1 MANFLWGANGE
12 EVTPDE
18 IAQRHQMAQALLQ
31 QGQQTPAYNW
41 AQGAANMLNS
51 FMGGF
56 MQGRAMKAERA
67 NDDYNQA
74 LVAGLNGDGSF
85 GGRGTDVSN
94 PRVNASLGTD
104 AAMRLQ
110 GSGDQS
116 DPFGGSGTD
125 VAHPVVQALI
135 PSLANAPQTPPNP
148 VAAALANPQTGS
160 ASSIAQTGGVD
171 LTTQHFLDRMR
182 QAESGGRD
190 GATNPNSSA
199 TGAYQFTNPTW
210 TALMHQHPD
219 LGLTADGRTDPQ
231 QSQVAAKQLATD
243 NIAYLLAKGIQNPT
257 EGQTY
262 LAHFAGAPTAAN
274 LIQASPDTPVSQ
286 VMSPQQIAANPFLR
300 NMTAGQ
306 VQDWAAQKMGGSVP
320 SQAAAQNT
328 QYSAPVTAQM
338 PDQPAPQMQSGPS
351 MQALVSVLSDPR
363 ANSQTKGIASAMLN
377 NQLQLQQV
385 QQRYQMEQAD
395 PENVARR
402 RYYDMETQAL
412 QQRMNAPAKQG
423 PEYNLLS
430 PQQAQQMGFDPSKS
444 YQMDAT
450 GKITQ
455 IGNSGVNVT
464 LNNGPTTS
472 EFQKKSDDE
481 AATRIG
487 GYITEGA
494 QAPALIGQLQQLSDL
509 SRNIGT
515 GKGAQFMAA
524 IGPYAQAL
532 GVNVK
537 GLDQQ
542 QAFTALVD
550 RMAPQMRPVG
560 SGSSS
565 DTDVRMFMNSLP
577 QLGNTDR
584 GNQIIA
590 GTMQALQQN
599 KLRAAEIAAQAQ
611 RGKISWQDAEGQIR
625 KLPNPYEQF
634 KKAHADLV
642 GMSQPNQAAPQSGTR
657 TTSSGVTWSIR

>member
-1 MANFLWGANGE
+1 MANWLWSADGSK
-12 EVTPDE
+12 VTPDE
-18 IAQRHQMAQALLQ
+18 ISQRRQIAQSLLQ

-41 AQGAANMLNS
+41 AQGAANIMNS

-56 MQGRAMKAERA
+56 MQGRAAKAERA
-67 NDDYNQA
+67 NDDYNQDTIA
-74 LVAGLNGDGSF
+74 KLLQQ
-85 GGRGTDVSN
+85 GGAAQPTTPTMPDAQTASSDQPQVS
-94 PRVNASLGTD
+94 PIAS
-104 AAMRLQ
+104 
-110 GSGDQS
+110 
-116 DPFGGSGTD
+116 
-125 VAHPVVQALI
+125 I
-135 PSLANAPQTPPNP
+135 
-148 VAAALANPQTGS
+148 LANPQTGS
-160 ASSIAQTGGVD
+160 ASPIAQAGGRELV
-171 LTTQHFLDRMR
+171 TQDFLDHMR
-182 QAESGGRD
+182 QAESGGR
-190 GATNPNSSA
+190 ASVVNPNSSA
-199 TGAYQFTNPTW
+199 TGTFQFTSPTW
-210 TALMHQHPD
+210 TALRHQHPE

-231 QSQVAAKQLATD
+231 QSEAAAKQLASD
-243 NIAYLLAKGIQNPT
+243 NIAYLLQKGVQNPT
-257 EGQTY
+257 AGQAY

-274 LIQASPDTPVSQ
+274 LIQSDPNTPVSQ
-286 VMSPQQIAANPFLR
+286 VMSPQQVAANPFLR
-300 NMTAGQ
+300 GMTTGQ
-306 VQDWAAQKMGGSVP
+306 VQDWAAQKMGGAGP
-320 SQAAAQNT
+320 SQPATQNP
-328 QYSAPVTAQM
+328 QYSTPDAMQTPAQA
-338 PDQPAPQMQSGPS
+338 APQIQQGPS
-351 MQALVSVLSDPR
+351 LQSLIGVMSDPR
-363 ANSQTKGIASAMLN
+363 ANNQTKGVASALLQ

-412 QQRMNAPAKQG
+412 QQRVNQPAKQG
-423 PEYNLLS
+423 PEFNLLS
-430 PQQAQQMGFDPSKS
+430 PQQAQQMGLDPSKS
-444 YQMDAT
+444 YQMDGT

-524 IGPYAQAL
+524 VGPYAQAL

-542 QAFTALVD
+542 QAFTAIVD
-550 RMAPQMRPVG
+550 RMAPAMRPVG

-599 KLRAAEIAAQAQ
+599 KVQAADIAAQAQ
-611 RGKISWQDAEGQIR
+611 RGQISWQDAESQIR

-634 KKAHADLV
+634 KKAHSDLV
-642 GMSQPNQAAPQSGTR
+642 SASPAAMQQQSGQR
-657 TTSSGVTWSIR
+657 TTSTGVQWSVR

>member
-1 MANFLWGANGE
+1 MAVFYWGQGGQPLSQDDIERQYQTAN
-12 EVTPDE
+12 
-18 IAQRHQMAQALLQ
+18 ALLQ
-31 QGQQTPAYNW
+31 RADNTPATSW
-41 AQGAANMLNS
+41 AGALGNMLYALS
-51 FMGGF
+51 GKFH
-56 MQGRAMKAERA
+56 ERGA
-67 NDDYNQA
+67 REGERQNDDYNQDTLAKLLMGGNQQAQYAAPPQASAPGGMPQQSSTPNA
-74 LVAGLNGDGSF
+74 LA
-85 GGRGTDVSN
+85 
-94 PRVNASLGTD
+94 
-104 AAMRLQ
+104 
-110 GSGDQS
+110 
-116 DPFGGSGTD
+116 
-125 VAHPVVQALI
+125 QALI
-135 PSLANAPQTPPNP
+135 NP
-148 VAAALANPQTGS
+148 TTGS
-160 ASSIAQTGGVD
+160 ASPVAKEGATALI
-171 LTTQHFLDRMR
+171 TQNLLDHMR
-182 QAESGGRD
+182 QAESGGD
-190 GATNPNSSA
+190 AGATNPNSSA
-199 TGAYQFTNPTW
+199 TGAYQFTSPTW
-210 TALMHQHPD
+210 TALMRQHPD

-231 QSQVAAKQLATD
+231 QSQAAAKQLATD

-412 QQRMNAPAKQG
+412 QQRMNAPQK
-423 PEYNLLS
+423 S
-430 PQQAQQMGFDPSKS
+430 PYSDIVNGQ
-444 YQMDAT
+444 
-450 GKITQ
+450 Q
-455 IGNSGVNVT
+455 IGLDPKFGYQRGPDGQWHQVGSSGVNVT

-487 GYITEGA
+487 GYIAEGA

-524 IGPYAQAL
+524 VGPYAQAL

-599 KLRAAEIAAQAQ
+599 KVQAADIAAQAQ
-611 RGKISWQDAEGQIR
+611 RGQISWQDAESQIR

-642 GMSQPNQAAPQSGTR
+642 DNSSQGAPQTGMR
-657 TTSSGVTWSIR
+657 TTSTGVTWSVR

>member
-1 MANFLWGANGE
+1 MAVFYWGQGGQPLSQDDIERQYQTAN
-12 EVTPDE
+12 
-18 IAQRHQMAQALLQ
+18 ALLQ
-31 QGQQTPAYNW
+31 RADNTPATSW
-41 AQGAANMLNS
+41 AGALGNMLYALS
-51 FMGGF
+51 GKFH
-56 MQGRAMKAERA
+56 ERGA
-67 NDDYNQA
+67 REGERQNDDYNQDTLAKLLMGGNQQAQYAEPTQASAPGGMPQQSSTPNA
-74 LVAGLNGDGSF
+74 L
-85 GGRGTDVSN
+85 
-94 PRVNASLGTD
+94 
-104 AAMRLQ
+104 
-110 GSGDQS
+110 
-116 DPFGGSGTD
+116 
-125 VAHPVVQALI
+125 AHALI
-135 PSLANAPQTPPNP
+135 NPN
-148 VAAALANPQTGS
+148 TGS
-160 ASSIAQTGGVD
+160 ASPIAKEGATA
-171 LTTQHFLDRMR
+171 LITQNLLDHMR
-182 QAESGGRD
+182 QAESGGD
-190 GATNPNSSA
+190 AGATNPNSSA
-199 TGAYQFTNPTW
+199 TGAYQFTSPTW
-210 TALMHQHPD
+210 TALMRQHPE

-231 QSQVAAKQLATD
+231 QSQAAAKQLATD

-320 SQAAAQNT
+320 PQAAAQNP

-338 PDQPAPQMQSGPS
+338 PDQTAPQMQSGPS

-430 PQQAQQMGFDPSKS
+430 PQQAQQMGLDPSKS

-524 IGPYAQAL
+524 VGPYAQAL

-599 KLRAAEIAAQAQ
+599 KLQAAEIAAQAQ
-611 RGKISWQDAEGQIR
+611 RGQISWQDAEGQIR

-642 GMSQPNQAAPQSGTR
+642 GVSQPHQAAPQSGTR
-657 TTSSGVTWSIR
+657 TTSSGVTWSVR

>member
-1 MANFLWGANGE
+1 MASFIWGANGE
-12 EVTPDE
+12 EVTPE
-18 IAQRHQMAQALLQ
+18 EIEQRKQIAQSLLGQ
-31 QGQQTPAYNW
+31 SQQTPATNW
-41 AQGAANMLNS
+41 AQGAANMLDS

-67 NDDYNQA
+67 NDDYNKAMVAA
-74 LVAGLNGDGSF
+74 LSGDGAF
-85 GGRGTDVSN
+85 GGSGTDARDPQVNPYLGSDEAMKLAGPQAQSDPFSGAGTDVSN
-94 PRVNASLGTD
+94 PVTRDTEAPPGIS
-104 AAMRLQ
+104 
-110 GSGDQS
+110 
-116 DPFGGSGTD
+116 P
-125 VAHPVVQALI
+125 VAHALLSPAQPTVGQAAQAGATDLI
-135 PSLANAPQTPPNP
+135 
-148 VAAALANPQTGS
+148 
-160 ASSIAQTGGVD
+160 
-171 LTTQHFLDRMR
+171 TQHFLDHMR
-182 QAESGGRD
+182 QAESGGNAN
-190 GATNPNSSA
+190 ATNPNSSA

-210 TALMHQHPD
+210 TELMRQHPD
-219 LGLTADGRTDPQ
+219 LGLTADGRTDPA

-243 NIAYLLAKGIQNPT
+243 NLAYMLAHGVQSPT
-257 EGQTY
+257 EGQAY
-262 LAHFAGAPTAAN
+262 LAHFAGAPTATN
-274 LIQASPDTPVSQ
+274 LVQADPNTPISQ
-286 VMSPQQIAANPFLR
+286 IMSPQQVAANPFLR

-306 VQDWAAQKMGGSVP
+306 VQDWAAQKMGGSGTP
-320 SQAAAQNT
+320 PAQAQQTQFPANNYTQAPDMAPPQAQ
-328 QYSAPVTAQM
+328 A
-338 PDQPAPQMQSGPS
+338 GPS
-351 MQALVSVLSDPR
+351 MSALMGVLADPR
-363 ANSQTKGIASAMLN
+363 ANQQTRGVASALLQ

-402 RYYDMETQAL
+402 RYYDMETARMA
-412 QQRMNAPAKQG
+412 QQMNAPQKQG
-423 PEYNLLS
+423 PAYSVLS
-430 PQQAQQMGFDPSKS
+430 PQQAQQMGLDPSKS
-444 YQMDAT
+444 YQQDAT
-450 GKITQ
+450 GKVMQ

-524 IGPYAQAL
+524 VGPYAQAL

-542 QAFTALVD
+542 QAFTALVN

-599 KLRAAEIAAQAQ
+599 KLQAAEIAAQAQ
-611 RGKISWQDAEGQIR
+611 RGQISWQDAESQIR

-642 GMSQPNQAAPQSGTR
+642 SVSQPNQAAPQSGTR
-657 TTSSGVTWSIR
+657 TTSSGVTWSVR